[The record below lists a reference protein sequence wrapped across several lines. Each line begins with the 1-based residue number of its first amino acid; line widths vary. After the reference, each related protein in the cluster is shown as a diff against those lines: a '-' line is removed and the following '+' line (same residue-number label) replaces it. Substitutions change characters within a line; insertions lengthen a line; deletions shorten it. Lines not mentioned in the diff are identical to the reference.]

1 MLAKNCSDKSKLKK
15 LQEKYRKKQNKVGGL
30 KKALIK
36 LLRSINIVVI
46 LFPIKQRGE
55 IRRKRFVRLLSL
67 LP

>member
-15 LQEKYRKKQNKVGGL
+15 LQEKYRKKNNKVGGL

-55 IRRKRFVRLLSL
+55 IQRKRFVRLLSL